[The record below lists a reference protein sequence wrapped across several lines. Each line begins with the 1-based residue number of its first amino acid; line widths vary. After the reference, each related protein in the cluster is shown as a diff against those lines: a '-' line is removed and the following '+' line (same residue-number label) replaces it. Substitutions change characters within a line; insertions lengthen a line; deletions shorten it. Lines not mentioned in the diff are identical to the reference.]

1 MFLSAES
8 MLGLL
13 SIRDR
18 CCLKPKWTSALAAG
32 HLWIGRQTHCR
43 AVRRAEA
50 QVDGSCM
57 SLSLCLKEA
66 MDKPVCLPALHSCGI
81 IP

>member
-50 QVDGSCM
+50 QVDGSCV
-57 SLSLCLKEA
+57 SLSLYLKEV
-66 MDKPVCLPALHSCGI
+66 MDKPVCLPALHSYGI
-81 IP
+81 IQ